1 MLPSD
6 FPFPYNII
14 YESVTATINAIVSI
28 NRYPHN
34 PHFTQELDIL
44 IRDVTRHESNERVC
58 RHYDISGGM

>member
-44 IRDVTRHESNERVC
+44 IRDMRVTRGCV
-58 RHYDISGGM
+58 DIMISVAACEL

>member
-14 YESVTATINAIVSI
+14 YESATATINAIVSI

-44 IRDVTRHESNERVC
+44 IRDVTTYET
-58 RHYDISGGM
+58 

>member
-6 FPFPYNII
+6 FPFSYNII

-44 IRDVTRHESNERVC
+44 IRDMRVTRGGV
-58 RHYDISGGM
+58 DIMISVAACEL